1 MNIYATL
8 LILPSCGLFIFCIF
22 GQGAENK
29 RVQGIRE
36 YKRWMIVYDVI
47 KVEKFKIKKLIGGWR
62 LDENKRRRVT

>member
-29 RVQGIRE
+29 RVQE
-36 YKRWMIVYDVI
+36 MDDNV
-47 KVEKFKIKKLIGGWR
+47 
-62 LDENKRRRVT
+62 